1 MTTTKITKHSVTDTD
16 YDAQTYKLFGAK
28 FSMNFEPQV
37 FHAARELSTEYEG
50 GTWDFFALSNGG
62 FFMSLRSDKCFNVS
76 GPSEARV
83 NMSAEGLGIAACLCA
98 FSRLSFG
105 RDADAETFGRQY
117 YLLRAFMFEHLEA
130 PVILRA
136 TD

>member
-1 MTTTKITKHSVTDTD
+1 MTTTKITKQSVTDQD
-16 YDAQTYKLFGAK
+16 YNAHTYKLFGAN

-37 FHAARELSTEYEG
+37 FDAARELSTEYEG
-50 GTWDFFALSNGG
+50 GTWDFFSLSNGG
-62 FFMSLRSDKCFNVS
+62 FFMSPRSDKCFNTS
-76 GPSEARV
+76 CPSEARV
-83 NMSAEGLGIAACLCA
+83 KMSAEGLGIAACLYA

-105 RDADAETFGRQY
+105 RGADAETFGRHY